1 MKKIALILLCFFA
14 AHTLSAQTDGITYQA
29 VIIDMNVQQIPGQD
43 IPSNNLPNQPL
54 EVRFSIFNDAGSLE
68 YQETQRT
75 ETDPF
80 GMIHLTIGQG
90 TPSGA
95 SFDEIYWIDEKT
107 LQVEINLNDGNG
119 FVNFSNQQLTYI
131 PYVKHREIIATS
143 TLDVDGE
150 TNLNSSL
157 SVNNQSPT
165 LLTGT
170 LTVDGETNINSDLT
184 VNNQATTLL
193 TGDLFVEG
201 AAFFQDG
208 TFVNLFVT
216 ENTEMNVV
224 DIFGNTTI
232 QGLTLI
238 NGETQINNTFSVINE
253 NPSILTGT
261 LHVDGISDL
270 NAALNVNNNA
280 PTNFSGTLNVD
291 GITTIN
297 NNFNVTNNANSLL
310 TGNLQVDGTS
320 NLNAALNVNNTATTT
335 LSGDLIVQGTASF
348 ADATFDNLAVNQNTD
363 LNTLEVQGISVF
375 RENVF
380 VNNTASTFL
389 SGTLSVEDTSTFN
402 ENVIINSGVFGSQ
415 FSLSSYPLRISG
427 SNQGI
432 AVTVNGTANN
442 ASNYMLFRDN
452 GGIRGAIEGQS
463 ATDALNSF
471 EYDYLFRTSLKE
483 IAFITAEGVACG
495 FQLDFGEA
503 GLMAAEVITEGIF
516 DQEGVDYIFDNRGVY
531 FKSGGAD
538 YAEYL
543 PKKNLAE
550 TFKRGDVVGVDG
562 GFISK
567 NTVGASKIMVISS
580 NPIVLGNMQD
590 EDKIDQFE
598 KVAFLGQVPVKVY
611 GKVAVGDYILASG
624 NNDGAALA
632 KHPDAMKL
640 TDYKY
645 IVGVAWEAS
654 KSSVLNYINTAVGIN
669 QNDLSQKFIAQ
680 QKQLDEV
687 TARIEKIERL
697 LQNEVVESTQEILNT
712 KETATNQTL
721 GDEDKVWT
729 TLSVTEKI
737 PQPQQSIPFQE
748 WLAQNKEAIIAYTN
762 KLKKLYQDRVVPL
775 EKFPKMQHW
784 LENPI
789 STLQEMEA
797 GTFMPTLWSTIKSQ
811 SNIK

>member
-80 GMIHLTIGQG
+80 GMIHLTIGQS

-157 SVNNQSPT
+157 SVNNQNPT

-270 NAALNVNNNA
+270 NAALNVNN
-280 PTNFSGTLNVD
+280 
-291 GITTIN
+291 
-297 NNFNVTNNANSLL
+297 
-310 TGNLQVDGTS
+310 
-320 NLNAALNVNNTATTT
+320 TATTT

-415 FSLSSYPLRISG
+415 FSLSSYPLCISG

-611 GKVAVGDYILASG
+611 GKVDVGDYILASG

-697 LQNEVVESTQEILNT
+697 LQNEVFESTQEILNT

-721 GDEDKVWT
+721 GDEVKVWT

-797 GTFMPTLWSTIKSQ
+797 GTFIPTLWSTIKSQ